1 MKVLSIDVGIKNLAI
16 CIINISQI
24 EDINKYKFFIE
35 KLEIINLIEENKG
48 ICNIEILDK
57 NKKIVCCNKPAKFI
71 KNNCYYC
78 KSHASNNQEF
88 ILPTSEFN
96 KIKRLKLDELVK
108 LCQDYD
114 ISYSKKS
121 KVYLLETLD
130 NFIKNKVFEN
140 IGQVKCNEVS
150 LIDISKAIRDKLD
163 KFLLNIS
170 NLDYVLIENQISPI
184 ANRMN
189 CIQGMLTQYFINKDI
204 FNIQYIS
211 AINKLKEFIGD
222 DKLNYNERKKK
233 SIVITKDILNQVE
246 MNLPDKEEI
255 IKYFL
260 KSKKQDD
267 LADCFLQCLWFI
279 KNFKT

>member
-16 CIINISQI
+16 CIIDITQI

-48 ICNIEILDK
+48 ICNFQIQNK
-57 NKKIVCCNKPAKFI
+57 NKEMICCNKPAKYI

-78 KSHASNNQEF
+78 KNHASNNSDF
-88 ILPTSEFN
+88 ILPTSQFN
-96 KIKRLKLDELVK
+96 KIKRLKLDELIK
-108 LCQDYD
+108 LCEDYD

-121 KVYLLETLD
+121 KVYLLEVID

-140 IGQVKCNEVS
+140 IGEIKCNEVS
-150 LIDISKAIRDKLD
+150 LIDISKAIKEKLD
-163 KFLLNIS
+163 KFLLNIT

-189 CIQGMLTQYFINKDI
+189 CIQGMLTQYFINNNINDI
-204 FNIQYIS
+204 HYIS

-233 SIVITKDILNQVE
+233 SIMITKDILNQVE
-246 MNLPDKEEI
+246 MNLPDKEKI
-255 IKYFL
+255 INYFVN
-260 KSKKQDD
+260 SKKQDD

-279 KNFKT
+279 KNYKK